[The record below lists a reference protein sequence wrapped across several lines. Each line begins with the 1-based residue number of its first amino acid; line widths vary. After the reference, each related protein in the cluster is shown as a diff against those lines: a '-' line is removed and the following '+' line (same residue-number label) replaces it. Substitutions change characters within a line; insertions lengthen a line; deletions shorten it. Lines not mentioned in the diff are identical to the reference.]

1 MKPVSIIAL
10 FLLAGAAQAQPPQ
23 EHPRRGPPQQF
34 VDACKGKQDGD
45 PAQAQ
50 TPRGDMVKGVCRT
63 VMMPSDP
70 PSGQGKMKHPAR

>member
-1 MKPVSIIAL
+1 MKHASIIAV

-23 EHPRRGPPQQF
+23 DHSRRGPPQEF

-45 PAQAQ
+45 NAEAK

-63 VMMPSDP
+63 VMMPSNP
-70 PSGQGKMKHPAR
+70 PGGQRKMKHQPR